1 MSQTTNNHDEG
12 KFAWGRPGN
21 DSSATNQA
29 PAAQASA
36 SAGQNDSQ
44 PQTQPTGQEYHSP
57 RNQQEQTMPNSQ
69 QGTSGPESGAQQHS
83 YGQSSFGQQPQAPQY
98 GQQAPQ
104 GNGQP
109 AYGQQAPQNGNAAYG
124 QQTQQV
130 PQNNGHPTY
139 GQAPQNGHMQ
149 NGQQAPQY
157 GQAPQN
163 GQQQPH
169 FEQAQQYSQP
179 QSTGP
184 STSYGTGRPDQ
195 APTGQNQTGQTQG
208 VPAEQTTWHS
218 PYARP
223 QENQVG
229 YGGAG
234 PQTLTAYPAQ
244 PTTADGMPTDSST
257 GAVPVGGFGSGGLP
271 PTEKK
276 RRNLG
281 QPGWRGVIAVGLGAA
296 LIASLLTAGVVVA
309 TRDDDTAT
317 SALAT
322 TSSNSDSQVE
332 APVTGSTSENPDWTA
347 VAAAVSPSVV
357 AVQVTS
363 QSAEGEGSGVILD
376 TDGRIVTNYH
386 VVNGVGSNAT
396 IEVVLNDG
404 RKYSASV
411 VGSDSTTDLAVIQLE
426 DPPDDLTPIT
436 MGSTDSVAVGDSVM
450 AVGNPLGLAGTVT
463 TGIVSALDRPVTT
476 TQTST
481 DDSQQGFGSSS
492 SADSEDVVTNA
503 IQTDAAVNPGNSG
516 GALVNAQGE
525 LIGINSSIAALSS
538 SSAYGDSSES
548 GSIGLGFAIPVD
560 EVKSVANQLIADG
573 TAEHSWLGVSV
584 SDTTVTIDSAD
595 RDGAQLAD
603 IVSDSPAE
611 DAGLKAD
618 DVVIAVD
625 GTYINGA
632 ESLVAQL
639 RERTPG
645 TEVTLT
651 IVRDGKSQDVKV
663 TLGTRP
669 DSAS

>member
-1 MSQTTNNHDEG
+1 MSQTTNNNDENMY
-12 KFAWGRPGN
+12 AWAHRPVD
-21 DSSATNQA
+21 DSSATNQGTAA
-29 PAAQASA
+29 PASAPAGPTHQMQQAQP
-36 SAGQNDSQ
+36 G
-44 PQTQPTGQEYHSP
+44 TGQEHRSP
-57 RNQQEQTMPNSQ
+57 EPQAPTASGSATAAPEPQPGTQQQP
-69 QGTSGPESGAQQHS
+69 GTPQPG
-83 YGQSSFGQQPQAPQY
+83 YGQASYGQQPQY
-98 GQQAPQ
+98 GQPQ
-104 GNGQP
+104 
-109 AYGQQAPQNGNAAYG
+109 
-124 QQTQQV
+124 
-130 PQNNGHPTY
+130 
-139 GQAPQNGHMQ
+139 
-149 NGQQAPQY
+149 PQY
-157 GQAPQN
+157 GQAPQA
-163 GQQQPH
+163 G
-169 FEQAQQYSQP
+169 QP
-179 QSTGP
+179 Q
-184 STSYGTGRPDQ
+184 YGQPNPAAATQANPQSGAYGQ
-195 APTGQNQTGQTQG
+195 APDHQ

-223 QENQVG
+223 QQAQAG
-229 YGGAG
+229 YDPAAA
-234 PQTLTAYPAQ
+234 QTLTAYPTNGSA
-244 PTTADGMPTDSST
+244 PSSAPEGTAAETGTTGPVPAAGFGAGGMPPT
-257 GAVPVGGFGSGGLP
+257 G
-271 PTEKK
+271 KK
-276 RRNLG
+276 RKSLG

-296 LIASLLTAGVVVA
+296 LIASLLSVGAVLA
-309 TRDDDTAT
+309 TQDDTTTT
-317 SALAT
+317 SALAS
-322 TSSNSDSQVE
+322 TSQSSDSEVE
-332 APVTGSTSENPDWTA
+332 APVTDSTSQNPDWTA

-363 QSAEGEGSGVILD
+363 QTSEGEGSGVILD

-426 DPPDDLTPIT
+426 DPPDDLTAIT
-436 MGSTDSVAVGDSVM
+436 MGSTDSVSVGDSVM

-481 DDSQQGFGSSS
+481 DESSQQGMGSSS
-492 SADSEDVVTNA
+492 SADSEEVVTNA

-538 SSAYGDSSES
+538 SSAYGESSSES

-560 EVKSVANQLIADG
+560 EVKSVANQLIEDG

-584 SDTTVTIDSAD
+584 TDTSVTVDGAE
-595 RDGAQLAD
+595 RDGALLSD
-603 IVSDSPAE
+603 IVSDSPAD
-611 DAGLKAD
+611 DAELEAD

-625 GTYINGA
+625 GDYINGA

-651 IVRDGKSQDVKV
+651 IVRDGSSKDVTV